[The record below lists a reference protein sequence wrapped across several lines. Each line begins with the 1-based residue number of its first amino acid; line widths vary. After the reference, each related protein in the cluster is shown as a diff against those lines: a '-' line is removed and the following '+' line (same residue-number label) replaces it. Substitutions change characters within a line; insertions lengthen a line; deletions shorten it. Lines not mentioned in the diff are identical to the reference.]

1 MKKIFLKVIIFAA
14 ITVIIFSPY
23 LLAVDFVKYSPVV
36 LIIWILSIAYYL
48 WMKRRAGRQSLSESE
63 AEEEPEKKMFHVK
76 HLDTGN
82 SHFDQFRGNHGE

>member
-63 AEEEPEKKMFHVK
+63 AEEEPEKKNVSRE
-76 HLDTGN
+76 T
-82 SHFDQFRGNHGE
+82 S